1 MNKLFAFVL
10 IGPALGLSVVS
21 IQAMPFR
28 SNQTQ
33 DSLVVPVSGGCGIGF
48 HRGPYGG
55 CRANGYYGGPVVVA
69 PPVYYGGPGYYAP
82 VGPCGGRG
90 QHRVC
95 GVNGGC
101 VMVCN

>member
-1 MNKLFAFVL
+1 MNRLFLSAFV
-10 IGPALGLSVVS
+10 AAAAVVS
-21 IQAMPFR
+21 TAAVQAMPLIPDHAP
-28 SNQTQ
+28 SGIITQ
-33 DSLVVPVSGGCGIGF
+33 VAGGCGLGW

-55 CRANGYYGGPVVVA
+55 CRRNGFGGPIVVA
-69 PPVYYGGPGYYAP
+69 PPVYYGGPAYYQAA
-82 VGPCGGRG
+82 GPCGGRG